1 MNKQQAI
8 KFLEEQ
14 RKAKLIG
21 NNPSSQSDFHKWQ
34 LEQAKKFQEV
44 IDWVKALKVLTAQYT
59 FLVQEYDGAL
69 ACIPSNEFLL
79 SVKSHSY
86 EDAVQKTID
95 KLPKDKRKFNLLLR
109 EIEVE

>member
-1 MNKQQAI
+1 MNKEKVI
-8 KFLEEQ
+8 EFLEEQ

-44 IDWVKALKVLTAQYT
+44 IDWVKALKVPTAQYT
-59 FLVQEYDGAL
+59 FLAQEYDGAPSF
-69 ACIPSNEFLL
+69 IPSNEFLL

-86 EDAVQKTID
+86 EDAVQKVKD
-95 KLPKDKRKFNLLLR
+95 KLPQDKRKLTLTLR
-109 EIEVE
+109 EIEVD

>member
-1 MNKQQAI
+1 MNKTEAI
-8 KFLEEQ
+8 QFLEEQ
-14 RKAKLIG
+14 REARLIG
-21 NNPSSQSDFHKWQ
+21 NNPNSQSDFDKWQ
-34 LEQAKKFQEV
+34 LEQAKTFQEV
-44 IDWVKALKVLTAQYT
+44 IDWVKALKVPTAQYT
-59 FLVQEYDGAL
+59 FLAQEYDGAL
-69 ACIPSNEFLL
+69 SFIPSNEFLL